1 MLGPN
6 VAEARNATVL
16 GLNEV
21 DKQPDL
27 ILRLQDE
34 ADLCRSDGAGDI
46 AALLDE
52 AVEAIRDRNHDTQV
66 GEKWREDSR
75 LETWFPLTAERRKV
89 EQVVLAEL
97 VLKTGELIE
106 HLQKTGRLKP
116 CFYMP
121 ALADARNALE
131 TRMADTHITIPMA
144 RLIELETAEHE
155 RDILRTNTQTLAMM
169 LRKCAHRLKC
179 NGHEDLSADVVGLLR
194 RYGLL
199 GSPLRGTEPEHG

>member
-1 MLGPN
+1 MSEVLGPN

-27 ILRLQDE
+27 IFRLQDE

-75 LETWFPLTAERRKV
+75 LETWFPLMAERRKV

-131 TRMADTHITIPMA
+131 T
-144 RLIELETAEHE
+144 
-155 RDILRTNTQTLAMM
+155 
-169 LRKCAHRLKC
+169 K
-179 NGHEDLSADVVGLLR
+179 NG
-194 RYGLL
+194 
-199 GSPLRGTEPEHG
+199 